1 MIGGKHVEFYEAV
14 CRRRTVRR
22 FQAAPV
28 EEAKSVESSRAGLK
42 APSNAHLK
50 YWEFIQLKDPT
61 KRREA
66 IVEGLRARDLKD
78 KAEVERF
85 IAPLGD
91 ETLKEVYRRS
101 LPLQLSMM
109 LEAPESSI
117 VCYRMKRL
125 PEVKSLFEL
134 NPLASI
140 WMCIENIM
148 LAMAAEGLY
157 GCTYTAYDSDGLKKY
172 LGVPDGYEV
181 ASVIPFGYPGEVPVD
196 TKSESAESRLH
207 VDSW

>member
-1 MIGGKHVEFYEAV
+1 M
-14 CRRRTVRR
+14 
-22 FQAAPV
+22 
-28 EEAKSVESSRAGLK
+28 
-42 APSNAHLK
+42 
-50 YWEFIQLKDPT
+50 

-78 KAEVERF
+78 KVEVERF

-101 LPLQLSMM
+101 LPLQLTMM
-109 LEAPESSI
+109 LEAPELLI
-117 VCYRMKRL
+117 VCYKMKKL
-125 PEVKSLFEL
+125 NEVKSLFEL

-148 LAMAAEGLY
+148 LALAAEGFY
-157 GCTYTAYDSDGLKKY
+157 GCTYTAYDSDGLKRY

-181 ASVIPFGYPGEVPVD
+181 ASVIPFGYPAEVPVD
-196 TKSESAESRLH
+196 GESELVEPRLH
-207 VDSW
+207 VDHW